1 LWDDSIGWLCH
12 APNPVL
18 TLRRLDEIPSSSS
31 EKFVDISSI
40 VMASG
45 AAEYGEE
52 PEIGRPSNHLPRSQ
66 LEAPNLTA
74 LSDVQKR
81 SDSTPPK
88 AMRNSNVTTR
98 TVCTLSLMLTL

>member
-45 AAEYGEE
+45 AAEY
-52 PEIGRPSNHLPRSQ
+52 SNHLPRSQ
-66 LEAPNLTA
+66 REAPNLTA

-98 TVCTLSLMLTL
+98 AVCTLSLMLTL